1 MEDKMALQVWSERM
15 QLEKGDSLT
24 EGYTSELWDFTHISV
39 TQNNLQELKEIW
51 AQWDDEVKQLFYG
64 NYGDLP
70 YLLDIK
76 VDEHLFRAL
85 AQFWNS
91 AFSCFTFGKV
101 DLVPTME
108 EYTTLLRCLRIQ
120 VDKVYS
126 RAANVLTFVKKLMNV
141 TGMSEQ

>member
-76 VDEHLFRAL
+76 VD
-85 AQFWNS
+85 
-91 AFSCFTFGKV
+91 
-101 DLVPTME
+101 LVPTME

-126 RAANVLTFVKKLMNV
+126 RAANFARSDFGTP
-141 TGMSEQ
+141 

>member
-1 MEDKMALQVWSERM
+1 MESEFLEKVKDNAVIRIWSEKT

-24 EGYTSELWDFTHISV
+24 MGYVSELRDYTSINV

-51 AQWDDEVKQLFYG
+51 AQWDDEVKHLFYC

-76 VDEHLFRAL
+76 VDM
-85 AQFWNS
+85 
-91 AFSCFTFGKV
+91 G
-101 DLVPTME
+101 PTVE
-108 EYTTLLRCLRIQ
+108 EYTTLLHCPRVQ

-126 RAANVLTFVKKLMNV
+126 RAANVLTLTKKLAKI
-141 TGMSEQ
+141 TGMSEQWVMT